1 MLDTILGVLV
11 ENTTNLKET
20 LSKWLIE
27 EMFIVTQM
35 DTTTVHKISWGL
47 NVATPGT
54 PGVKFAVLIPADKP
68 DRVVLA
74 MGIVI
79 SPEHKLELEKQKQVE
94 RVRILH
100 SVLSKA
106 LMVCPECKIAV
117 QPNILNP
124 HVITIN
130 LEIYNEEIEKL
141 GKPLFIRHVT
151 RLINTYLAI
160 VSGFNEWFP
169 VVPQGRDTSSG
180 LFI

>member
-1 MLDTILGVLV
+1 M
-11 ENTTNLKET
+11 ENAASLKET

-27 EMFIVTQM
+27 EMFVITQM
-35 DTTTVHKISWGL
+35 DTTSVQKISWGL

-54 PGVKFAVLIPADKP
+54 PGVKFAVLIPSDKQ

-79 SPEHKLELEKQKQVE
+79 SPEHKLELEKLKQVE
-94 RVRILH
+94 RVRVVH

-106 LMVCPECKIAV
+106 LIVCPECKIAV

-130 LEIYNEEIEKL
+130 LEIYNEEIERY
-141 GKPLFIRHVT
+141 GKPLFIKQVT

-169 VVPQGRDTSSG
+169 VVPQSRDMSSG